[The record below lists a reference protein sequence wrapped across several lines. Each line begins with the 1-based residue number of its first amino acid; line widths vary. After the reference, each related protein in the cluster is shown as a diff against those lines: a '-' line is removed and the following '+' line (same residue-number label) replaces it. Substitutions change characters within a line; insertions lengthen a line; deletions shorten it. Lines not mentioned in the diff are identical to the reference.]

1 MTAPRSEPVGDRL
14 LRAACVLSI
23 ALPIVLLA
31 VFVAIT
37 ASDASR
43 DFVDT
48 RAIARILFGSAELV
62 LLTMA
67 LAAPVG
73 VGAALWLEEYAVP
86 GTLRSIVERSLATL
100 AGVPSILH
108 GLLGFV
114 LFSRALGLHRG
125 PLAAAATLA
134 IVLLPMVI
142 ASSREALR
150 AVPAT
155 LREASTALGAD
166 RLQALRHVVLP
177 NALPGIVTGIVL
189 SLARAAGETAP
200 LLALGLLASHTGQDP
215 VSSAS
220 TLPTA
225 IFGWISR
232 AGLGDR
238 SNAAAGIL
246 ALLALVLALHG
257 LALFLRLRF
266 GKTNTR
272 LEARGETR

>member
-1 MTAPRSEPVGDRL
+1 MNAPRSSALHDRL
-14 LRAACVLSI
+14 FHAACVFCV

-31 VFVAIT
+31 LFVAVT
-37 ASDASR
+37 AAEAGR

-48 RAIARILFGSAELV
+48 PLILALLASTAELV
-62 LLTMA
+62 VLTTA
-67 LAAPVG
+67 LAVPVG

-86 GTLRSIVERSLATL
+86 GTLRSIVERSITTL
-100 AGVPSILH
+100 AGIPSLLQ
-108 GLLGFV
+108 GLFGFV
-114 LFSRALGLHRG
+114 LFARAFGWHRG

-142 ASSREALR
+142 TSSREALR

-177 NALPGIVTGIVL
+177 NAMPGILTGVVL

-200 LLALGLLASHTGQDP
+200 LVALGMLSSRTGLDP
-215 VSSAS
+215 VSAAS
-220 TLPTA
+220 TLPLA
-225 IFGWISR
+225 IFGRISR

-266 GKTNTR
+266 GKTN
-272 LEARGETR
+272 ARGEIR